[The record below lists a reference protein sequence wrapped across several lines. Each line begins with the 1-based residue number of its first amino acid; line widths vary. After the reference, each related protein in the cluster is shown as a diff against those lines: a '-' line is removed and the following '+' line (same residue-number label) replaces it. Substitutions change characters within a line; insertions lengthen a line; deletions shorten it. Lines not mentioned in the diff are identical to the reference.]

1 MIGLAP
7 TLHMSPTMNASL
19 LSCLAVLSL
28 GAGCVVGSESQ
39 DSELESDEPIAVES
53 IARYDQ
59 DHGHHKVLPNG
70 VPFRNESGYA
80 ATVSTAGSID
90 LSNEFFQD
98 LGTNGRRCVSCHQP
112 ATGWTVTPAGLRE
125 VFERTRGGT
134 IDDGTGAGAI
144 FRLVDGATSPTADV
158 STLAKRRNAYSML
171 LNKGLIRT
179 FLPIPATAEYEL
191 VTVDDPYHHA
201 SAADLSLFRR
211 PLPTTNVEFL
221 ATVMWD
227 GRENVAG
234 QAINADLLHQSNS
247 AQVTHAAGVP
257 LTDAQRASLVKFQVG
272 LHTAQV
278 WDYSAG
284 NLGADGA
291 RGGADELAEQAF
303 YVGINDNFGDSQ
315 THAPFDAVVFDLYDS
330 WSNLHHDRRADE
342 RRAVARGQA
351 LFNGKRINISG
362 VAGIN
367 DNAAFGS
374 PANLVGTCTS
384 CHDAPNVGSHSVSLQ
399 LNIGIADASRRTAD
413 MPLYTLRN
421 KATHEVKQTTDP
433 GRALIT
439 GLWGDVGKFK
449 GPVLRAVATRA
460 PYFHNGSAAN
470 LAEVVEF
477 YDTRFHI
484 GFTRGEKADLI
495 AFLRTL

>member
-1 MIGLAP
+1 MFVLA
-7 TLHMSPTMNASL
+7 AQ
-19 LSCLAVLSL
+19 LSL
-28 GAGCVVGSESQ
+28 VGCVMDDGSE
-39 DSELESDEPIAVES
+39 DGGDDGDEPTAVES
-53 IARYDQ
+53 IARYDN
-59 DHGHHKVLPNG
+59 DHGHRHVLPNG
-70 VPFRNESGYA
+70 VPFRNESGFA
-80 ATVSTAGSID
+80 ATVSTAGAID
-90 LSNEFFQD
+90 LTNEFFQD

-112 ATGWTVTPAGLRE
+112 ATGWTVTPESLRE
-125 VFERTRGGT
+125 VFDRTRGGT

-158 STLAKRRNAYSML
+158 STLAKRRTAYKML

-179 FLPIPATAEYEL
+179 FLPVPANAEYEL
-191 VTVDDPYHHA
+191 VAVDDPYHHA
-201 SAADLSLFRR
+201 SAAELSLFRR

-221 ATVMWD
+221 ATIMWD
-227 GRENVAG
+227 GRENLAG
-234 QAINADLLHQSNS
+234 QTIHTDLLDQANS
-247 AQVTHAAGVP
+247 AQVTHAAGAP
-257 LTDAQRASLVKFQVG
+257 LTDAQRASLVNFQVG
-272 LHTAQV
+272 LHTAQI
-278 WDYSAG
+278 WDYDAG
-284 NLGADGA
+284 SLTAAGG
-291 RGGADELAEQAF
+291 RGGPDELADQAF
-303 YVGINDNFGDSQ
+303 YLGINDNFGDSQ
-315 THAPFDAVVFDLYDS
+315 THAPFDAVVFDLYDT
-330 WSNLHHDRRADE
+330 WTNLHHDRRADE

-351 LFNGKRINISG
+351 LFNNKRINISG

-367 DNAAFGS
+367 DNPAFGR
-374 PANLVGTCTS
+374 PANLAGTCTS
-384 CHDAPNVGSHSVSLQ
+384 CHDTPNVGNHSVSLQ

-421 KATHEVKQTTDP
+421 KATREVKLTTDP

-470 LAEVVEF
+470 LDQVIDF

-484 GFTRGEKADLI
+484 GFTRSEKADLI